1 VAGELSM
8 ILNTT
13 IRMMIHIMRIE
24 DRRSQIHVTIKK
36 ADYYHMNRKSIK
48 MLQTEKEYIA

>member
-1 VAGELSM
+1 M